1 MKRFAAFVCLFSICS
16 CSGITCDQNRHR
28 AIRHMNQGVKNFSD
42 GVHAE
47 ALSQLKAAVRE
58 DDTFGKA
65 HYNLA
70 KVYQYMK
77 KWDDAQRHLNRV
89 IALEPQNATHHYE
102 LGKCYQ
108 HLNRLDMAKSAYEK
122 ALGVNPQLYVAHY
135 RLGTVFA
142 AMDQPKKADAAY
154 RKALEINPRFT
165 KGFVSLAM
173 LYLNYDY
180 AEPAMQVLQTGV
192 AINDSSPEAHNTL
205 GVSYQFLKQYDKFG
219 TGEPSTFAELGYVAA
234 QFLDLALRKVHGDTS
249 NKARFLAAM
258 ASIGTWQ
265 SPGGKLT
272 MDPKTHNVVEPVY
285 LRNVVKRGSG
295 YTQPLVST
303 LGIFKEPGA

>member
-1 MKRFAAFVCLFSICS
+1 M
-16 CSGITCDQNRHR
+16 TCDQNRHR

-122 ALGVNPQLYVAHY
+122 ALSVNPQLYVAHY

-205 GVSYQFLKQYDKFG
+205 GVSYQFLKQYDKAVESFKK
-219 TGEPSTFAELGYVAA
+219 ALELKPDLYVAVFNLGMA
-234 QFLDLALRKVHGDTS
+234 
-249 NKARFLAAM
+249 LAATDKREE
-258 ASIGTWQ
+258 AKDQLGRFTKLAT
-265 SPGGKLT
+265 GKQDI
-272 MDPKTHNVVEPVY
+272 DPDYIREANEKIMELQGDMQAADGDQGQAGLPQ
-285 LRNVVKRGSG
+285 K
-295 YTQPLVST
+295 QP
-303 LGIFKEPGA
+303 PQP